1 MYTKGFLHTLPTI
14 LHSSIVQQFSKQR
27 CADACSS
34 LIVFSFKKYT
44 VFSNK
49 SLFKY

>member
-1 MYTKGFLHTLPTI
+1 MYTKGFLHTLTTI
-14 LHSSIVQQFSKQR
+14 LHSSLGQQFSIK
-27 CADACSS
+27 DALMRVHPRSF
-34 LIVFSFKKYT
+34 FSFKKYI

>member
-1 MYTKGFLHTLPTI
+1 MYTKGFLHTLLTI
-14 LHSSIVQQFSKQR
+14 LHSSLVQQFSKKQ
-27 CADACSS
+27 CADARSFS
-34 LIVFSFKKYT
+34 IIFSFKKYT

>member
-1 MYTKGFLHTLPTI
+1 MYTKGFLQSLATT
-14 LHSSIVQQFSKQR
+14 LHSSLVQRFNKKR

-34 LIVFSFKKYT
+34 SFFSFKKYT